1 MVAHALDAP
10 QTQASWVKHAGGIGK
25 AVTSEIASPGLPALL
40 VAPRRPS
47 RDACDAYGRQRTANC
62 SLSGGDKAM
71 NAWDPYS
78 LPELEAECANDAG
91 Q

>member
-1 MVAHALDAP
+1 MMPASKKIPMRLKMIIVLLHRKDAG
-10 QTQASWVKHAGGIGK
+10 QLVKRH
-25 AVTSEIASPGLPALL
+25 SL
-40 VAPRRPS
+40 VAPRRPP